1 MAPGGRMRI
10 VTLVMGLLLT
20 VMAKPGWT
28 QFVDEAQK
36 CFDPAPR
43 PPEMTI
49 RLCTSALASSRTTEL
64 GRAAAFA
71 NRGYAYQAKGQLDQ
85 AIQDYT
91 QALRLGPDKGRIR
104 VNRGVAYLNRGEDDK
119 ALEDFNESLRVTPED
134 PVALYHRGLLAWRRG
149 ELERALADYDNAIR
163 LDSRLAAAY
172 SARGDVHKIRGNH
185 ARALQDYDQALRL
198 DPNDRNAHVGR
209 GLTRFDQ
216 EQFAE
221 AVPDLTRAT
230 ELDPEAVEPALYL
243 YLAREHL
250 RQDGRPSL
258 AAAARRDL
266 SRWPGPV
273 VAMYLGRLKPK
284 DVLAM
289 IPQGGSTAQRTQR
302 CQAYFYLGHEMLF
315 RGDRAEA
322 ARMFKEA
329 VATAVAGV
337 DEYESARA
345 YLARRPR

>member
-1 MAPGGRMRI
+1 MRI
-10 VTLVMGLLLT
+10 VTLVMGLLITAL
-20 VMAKPGWT
+20 ARPGWT

-49 RLCTSALASSRTTEL
+49 RLCTSALESSRTTEQ
-64 GRAAAFA
+64 GRAAAFT
-71 NRGYAYQAKGQLDQ
+71 NRGHAYQAKGQLDQ

-91 QALRLGPDKGRIR
+91 QALRLGPDKGQIR
-104 VNRGVAYLNRGEDDK
+104 LNRGVAYLKRGQDDK
-119 ALEDFNESLRVTPED
+119 ALEDFNEVLRLAPED
-134 PVALYHRGLLAWRRG
+134 SVALYHRGLLAWRRG
-149 ELERALADYDNAIR
+149 EIERAHRDYDDAIR
-163 LDSRLAAAY
+163 FDSRLAAAY
-172 SARGDVHKIRGNH
+172 SARGDVHKVRGDH
-185 ARALQDYDQALRL
+185 AGAIQDYDQALRL
-198 DPNDRNAHVGR
+198 NPKDRNAYVGR

-216 EQFAE
+216 EQFAD
-221 AVPDLTRAT
+221 AVPDLTRAAG
-230 ELDPEAVEPALYL
+230 LDPEAVEPALYL

-258 AAAARRDL
+258 AAVARRDL

-289 IPQGGSTAQRTQR
+289 IPQGGSTMQRTQR